1 MSGVPYGDDVAMD
14 TNTTYSV
21 GDGGLTQNNFTT
33 TLKNKLDAIEDP
45 DVTIGRV
52 SLSEN
57 NFTDTLKGKLDNI
70 APNANNYSLPATVST
85 NSKTH
90 GQIELTANTSSTSG
104 GTAADILVKAGT
116 SLALRANLS
125 VTARISSNHTNY
137 RGFIIPRAGYY
148 NVSWNVDL
156 YGNGT
161 NHKNMWVFCER
172 YTPTSSENVSDNT
185 LSGGNVEQLGIT
197 TQWENDDNSHGHS
210 LSGNWIGLLSQ
221 NDVIYFRGKMQNN
234 WVARWYEG
242 SSTNEENHTTIFNIF
257 NID

>member
-1 MSGVPYGDDVAMD
+1 MSGVPYGDDAAMG
-14 TNTTYSV
+14 TTYSV

-33 TLKNKLDAIEDP
+33 TLKNKLD
-45 DVTIGRV
+45 
-52 SLSEN
+52 
-57 NFTDTLKGKLDNI
+57 NI
-70 APNANNYSLPATVST
+70 AANANNYSLPATVST

-104 GTAADILVKAGT
+104 GTSADILVKAGT
-116 SLALRANLS
+116 SLALRAS
-125 VTARISSNHTNY
+125 VSMSARISSNHTNY

-172 YTPTSSENVSDNT
+172 YTPTSSENVSNNT

-197 TQWENDDNSHGHS
+197 TQWENDSMAHGHS
-210 LSGNWIGLLSQ
+210 LSGNWIGYLQQ
-221 NDVIYFRGKMQNN
+221 NDIIYFRGKMQND
-234 WVARWYEG
+234 WVARWLEG
-242 SSTNEENHTTIFNIF
+242 TTTNEENHTTIFNIF